1 MADFGMIT
9 ARLATGAAIT
19 DPADVTALVNA
30 RVTHV
35 LDCREEFDDAPLL
48 AGASLTYLWDPTA
61 DDGLPKPD
69 SWWSAGLVFATA
81 AYSRLGTCVY
91 AHCAA
96 GVNRG
101 PSMSYAILRA
111 CMGFPPDTARSLVL
125 AGRPQA
131 GLAYAAD
138 FDRYWAARAGSTGRL
153 IPLGG

>member
-19 DPADVTALVNA
+19 DQADVTALIRA
-30 RVTHV
+30 GVTHV
-35 LDCREEFDDAPLL
+35 LDCRAEFDDAQLL
-48 AGASLTYLWDPTA
+48 AGAGLTYLWDPTA

-69 SWWSAGLVFATA
+69 MWWSSGLTFATG
-81 AYSRLGTCVY
+81 AYSRLGTCVL

-101 PSMSYAILRA
+101 PSMAYGVLRA
-111 CMGFPPDTARSLVL
+111 CMGFPPDAARQLVL

-138 FDRYWAARAGSTGRL
+138 FDRFWPGRTGSAGCL
-153 IPLGG
+153 IPLP

>member
-1 MADFGMIT
+1 MIT

-19 DPADVTALVNA
+19 DQADVTALIRA
-30 RVTHV
+30 GVTHV
-35 LDCREEFDDAPLL
+35 LDCRAEFDDAQLL
-48 AGASLTYLWDPTA
+48 AGAGLTYLWDPTG

-69 SWWSAGLVFATA
+69 MWWSSGLTFATG

-101 PSMSYAILRA
+101 PSMAYGVLRA
-111 CMGFPPDTARSLVL
+111 CMGFPPDAARQLVL

-138 FDRYWAARAGSTGRL
+138 FDRFWAGRTGSAGRL
-153 IPLGG
+153 IPLP